1 MFLYDYLNKEGLM
14 DEYDLSEEDTKSAG
28 GLSVM
33 SPDELDEALK
43 ACEKELTRLHA
54 EGDLEDDNT
63 LYAFGA
69 VEGSIRNLRTAIT
82 MKRGAF
88 N

>member
-1 MFLYDYLNKEGLM
+1 MSFLHDYLDKEGLM
-14 DEYDLSEEDTKSAG
+14 DKYGLSKKDTKSAG

-33 SPDELDEALK
+33 SSGELGEALK

-54 EGDLEDDNT
+54 EGNLEDDNT

-69 VEGSIRNLRTAIT
+69 VEGSIRSLKTAIT
-82 MKRGAF
+82 MK
-88 N
+88 